1 MAGRAMTLALGP
13 YQAVRLAR
21 YLAAYRAYAW
31 REVPPSP
38 QRNQA
43 LRAAQGMQG
52 RVVAWRGEEQQTLLL
67 SLSEEEKQVMSL
79 VLATLTQAPQ
89 VAFPPPERAYALNEI
104 AAFRLLLA
112 QRGQAVQASPTVQE
126 ERA

>member
-1 MAGRAMTLALGP
+1 MAGTAMTLALGS
-13 YQAVRLAR
+13 YQAARLAR

-31 REVPPSP
+31 RKVPPSP

-52 RVVAWRGEEQQTLLL
+52 RVVAWRGEEHKTLLL
-67 SLSEEEKQVMSL
+67 SLSEREKQAMSL
-79 VLATLTQAPQ
+79 VLTTLTQAPQ
-89 VAFPPPERAYALNEI
+89 IAFSPVERAYALNEI

-112 QRGQAVQASPTVQE
+112 QCRQPTQASPTAQE
-126 ERA
+126 RRA